1 MKNICGFAVAQ
12 ISCVARDGESGR
24 VTDRPTERP
33 ADSAAT
39 SRPGG
44 PTRVRLRSFSS
55 SLPMMLLRARE
66 SVMRHFRAS
75 LRSHDLTEQQWRVLR
90 ALSAVGE
97 IEVSQLARATYLLAP
112 SLSRILKDLEAR
124 GLIDRRLDADDMRV
138 GLVRIGTRGTELIEA
153 VSPQSE
159 AIYAEITARF
169 GPERLAE
176 LQALL
181 IELERAMA
189 TDEKGGEP

>member
-1 MKNICGFAVAQ
+1 M
-12 ISCVARDGESGR
+12 
-24 VTDRPTERP
+24 TERP
-33 ADSAAT
+33 SDKPDGDAVQ
-39 SRPGG
+39 RPAG

-124 GLIDRRLDADDMRV
+124 DLIVRRLDADDMRV
-138 GLVRIGTRGTELIEA
+138 GLVRIASRGTDLIET

-159 AIYAEITARF
+159 AIYADITARF
-169 GPERLAE
+169 GPERLAQ
-176 LQALL
+176 LQGLL
-181 IELERAMA
+181 VELERAMA
-189 TDEKGGEP
+189 MDEGSRAFET

>member
-1 MKNICGFAVAQ
+1 M
-12 ISCVARDGESGR
+12 E
-24 VTDRPTERP
+24 DRPTDGLAKPAEGAAAPRP
-33 ADSAAT
+33 A
-39 SRPGG
+39 GQ
-44 PTRVRLRSFSS
+44 TRVRLRSFSS

-112 SLSRILKDLEAR
+112 SLSRILKDLDAR
-124 GLIDRRLDADDMRV
+124 GLIERRLDAADMRV
-138 GLVRIGTRGTELIEA
+138 GIVRIARRGTELIET

-181 IELERAMA
+181 VELERAMA
-189 TDEKGGEP
+189 AGLNEDEAGGAG

>member
-1 MKNICGFAVAQ
+1 M
-12 ISCVARDGESGR
+12 DGPSKTPDDALAPRVSG
-24 VTDRPTERP
+24 
-33 ADSAAT
+33 A
-39 SRPGG
+39 
-44 PTRVRLRSFSS
+44 TRVRLRSFSS

-112 SLSRILKDLEAR
+112 SLSRILKDLDAR
-124 GLIDRRLDADDMRV
+124 GLIERRLDAADMRV
-138 GLVRIGTRGTELIEA
+138 GLVRIGRRGVELIET

-159 AIYAEITARF
+159 AIYSEITARF
-169 GPERLAE
+169 GPDRLAQ

-181 IELERAMA
+181 LELEQSMEVVDPLTRS
-189 TDEKGGEP
+189 DPSDDS

>member
-1 MKNICGFAVAQ
+1 
-12 ISCVARDGESGR
+12 
-24 VTDRPTERP
+24 
-33 ADSAAT
+33 
-39 SRPGG
+39 
-44 PTRVRLRSFSS
+44 
-55 SLPMMLLRARE
+55 MMLLRARE
-66 SVMRHFRAS
+66 SVMRHFRTS

-112 SLSRILKDLEAR
+112 SLSRILKDLDAR
-124 GLIDRRLDADDMRV
+124 GLIVRRLDADDMRV
-138 GLVRIGTRGTELIEA
+138 GLVRIGPRGMELIET

-159 AIYAEITARF
+159 SIYAEITARF
-169 GPERLAE
+169 GPERLAQ

-189 TDEKGGEP
+189 MEDKDGEPTGES